1 MDECKPLML
10 GMPEEERERRR
21 REMDNIWLKYTYQ
34 RPPQHGDAF
43 YSTLREL
50 ARKKRAMRNGV
61 NRFWD

>member
-1 MDECKPLML
+1 LKLKRDELL
-10 GMPEEERERRR
+10 SNVAFNFNVRRY
-21 REMDNIWLKYTYQ
+21 NKVWLQYTYQ

-50 ARKKRAMRNGV
+50 GRKKRAMRNGV